1 MEEKRCRSPGTPEP
15 GAVRP
20 SVDQGLRPAPR
31 RVGEGGER
39 GAGQEAGAG
48 PRGGGRRLRGTD
60 PEGPGTAREHVS
72 LSACRPRTR
81 RWPHRVPTLRRPH
94 RVPTLRR
101 PAGKLGVRSPGQ
113 ERPAG
118 TGLGLLSSS
127 RGVTARNDALSP
139 SCPSLSLDS
148 GKCRQDRERQGRTP
162 KRGQK
167 LDRTQA
173 PWRRSPSTHLPKDSW
188 WPAEKPSCPSLN
200 PGHLWLRSS
209 PSKRV

>member
-48 PRGGGRRLRGTD
+48 PRGGGRPLRGTGPD
-60 PEGPGTAREHVS
+60 GPGTAREQVS
-72 LSACRPRTR
+72 PSARRPRTR
-81 RWPHRVPTLRRPH
+81 RWPH

-118 TGLGLLSSS
+118 TSLGLLSSS
-127 RGVTARNDALSP
+127 GGVTARKDALSP
-139 SCPSLSLDS
+139 SCLSLSLHS
-148 GKCRQDRERQGRTP
+148 GKCRQDKERQGRTP

-167 LDRTQA
+167 LDRAQA
-173 PWRRSPSTHLPKDSW
+173 PWRRSPSTHSPKDSW

-209 PSKRV
+209 LSKGV